1 MQKPTRLFGFFGGG
15 MCENGKSERRRKEF
29 WLTKEGLTLLTG
41 WAMDGLTNEGIAGK
55 MGVPMTTFYRWQK
68 DEPVI
73 KTALRAGKD
82 VVDYRVEGSLLKAA
96 LSGNVTAQIFWL
108 KNRRPDKWRD
118 QPQEIRISDDEIPRF
133 VIRRG
138 ENGC

>member
-1 MQKPTRLFGFFGGG
+1 MR
-15 MCENGKSERRRKEF
+15 ENGKNKRKRKEF

-55 MGVPMTTFYRWQK
+55 MKVPITTFYRWQK

-133 VIRRG
+133 VVRRDDEDG
-138 ENGC
+138 R

>member
-1 MQKPTRLFGFFGGG
+1 MR
-15 MCENGKSERRRKEF
+15 ENGKNKRKRKEF

-41 WAMDGLTNEGIAGK
+41 WAMDGLTNEGIAEK
-55 MGVPMTTFYRWQK
+55 MKVPITTFYRWQK

-133 VIRRG
+133 VVRRDDEDG
-138 ENGC
+138 R

>member
-1 MQKPTRLFGFFGGG
+1 MR
-15 MCENGKSERRRKEF
+15 ENGKNKRKRKEF

-41 WAMDGLTNEGIAGK
+41 WAMDGLTNEGIAEK
-55 MGVPMTTFYRWQK
+55 MKVPITTFYRWQK

-82 VVDYRVEGSLLKAA
+82 VVDSRVEGSLLKAA

-133 VIRRG
+133 VVRRDDEDG
-138 ENGC
+138 R

>member
-1 MQKPTRLFGFFGGG
+1 
-15 MCENGKSERRRKEF
+15 MCKDGESERRKKDY
-29 WLTKEGLTLLTG
+29 WLTEEGLILLTG
-41 WAMDGLTNEGIAGK
+41 WATDGLTNEEIAEK
-55 MGVPMTTFYRWQK
+55 MQVSVPTFYRWQRE
-68 DEPVI
+68 EPAI
-73 KTALRAGKD
+73 KTALRSGKD
-82 VVDYRVEGSLLKAA
+82 VVDYKVEGSLLKAA

-138 ENGC
+138 EDGR